1 MPLEDL
7 KTTVRLRHPRNIDEL
22 KQFYS
27 TSGYRNILWRLL
39 LLKAIIHNS
48 IIKSVFTFQSYNIL
62 NSIKFSKFELFVGN
76 SVTPTR
82 RQHEE

>member
-1 MPLEDL
+1 MEA
-7 KTTVRLRHPRNIDEL
+7 TAA
-22 KQFYS
+22 
-27 TSGYRNILWRLL
+27 
-39 LLKAIIHNS
+39 KAIIHNS

-82 RQHEE
+82 RQHAE